1 MSGDFY
7 SKIREFTHSAKGAR
21 KKVVA
26 VLLQQPEEAAF
37 MTIEGLAAVS
47 GVSAGMVSRT
57 VREMGFDGFA
67 DMQRQIRHVVRKNI
81 SPTVRLRH
89 AQEKASFRDMI
100 RWEMRN
106 LAAVLKLNSEDS
118 LQQAAKMLAEAPNV
132 HILGLRSSF
141 APAYTLAF
149 YLQQV
154 RQGVMLMDLFAGNL
168 SEQAKRFRQGD
179 LVVIFSFPRYVRE
192 SLLMAQES
200 KNSGCS
206 LLTMTDSFSSPLTM
220 QADLALLAPYES
232 MSFFNTPICMYGI
245 VNTLIAETARRL
257 GAKGAAELERLT
269 TIQNRWNVLI
279 SSEDAWQP
287 NLPSGTLQPKE

>member
-7 SKIREFTHSAKGAR
+7 SKIREFTKFAKGAR
-21 KKVVA
+21 KKVVT

-57 VREMGFDGFA
+57 IREMGFDGFA

-89 AQEKASFRDMI
+89 AQETASFRDMV

-106 LAAVLKLNSEDS
+106 LASVLKLNSAES
-118 LQQAAKMLAEAPNV
+118 IRQAAHFLATAPTI
-132 HILGLRSSF
+132 HLLGLRSSF
-141 APAYTLAF
+141 APAYSLSF

-154 RQGVMLMDLFAGNL
+154 RQGVMLMDLSAGHL
-168 SEQAKRFRQGD
+168 SEQAKRFQPKD

-200 KNSGCS
+200 KTAGCY
-206 LLTMTDSFSSPLTM
+206 LLALTDSFSSPLTM
-220 QADLALLAPYES
+220 QADVALLAPYES
-232 MSFFNTPICMYGI
+232 TSFFNSPIGMYGI
-245 VNTLIAETARRL
+245 VNTLIAETTRL
-257 GAKGAAELERLT
+257 LGDSGAAELERLT
-269 TIQNRWNVLI
+269 EIQNRWNVLI
-279 SSEDAWQP
+279 STEDAWQP
-287 NLPSGTLQPKE
+287 NLPK

>member
-21 KKVVA
+21 KKVVT

-37 MTIEGLAAVS
+37 MTIEGLAAAS

-57 VREMGFDGFA
+57 IREMGFDGFA

-89 AQEKASFRDMI
+89 AQERASFRDMV
-100 RWEMRN
+100 RFEMRN

-118 LQQAAKMLAEAPNV
+118 IQQAAKMLAEAPNLHV
-132 HILGLRSSF
+132 LGLRSSF
-141 APAYTLAF
+141 APAYSLAF

-154 RQGVMLMDLFAGNL
+154 RQGVMLMDLSAGNL
-168 SEQAKRFRQGD
+168 SEQAKRFRDGD

-200 KNSGCS
+200 KTAGCN
-206 LLTMTDSFSSPLTM
+206 LLTLTDSFSSPLTM
-220 QADLALLAPYES
+220 QADVALLAPYES
-232 MSFFNTPICMYGI
+232 TSFFNSPIAMYGI
-245 VNTLIAETARRL
+245 VNTLIAETAQRL
-257 GAKGAAELERLT
+257 GENGAAELERLT
-269 TIQNRWNVLI
+269 AIQNRWNVLI
-279 SSEDAWQP
+279 STEDAWQP
-287 NLPSGTLQPKE
+287 NLPSGKLKPKE

>member
-100 RWEMRN
+100 RWEMHN

-118 LQQAAKMLAEAPNV
+118 LQQAAKMLAEAPNIHV
-132 HILGLRSSF
+132 LGLRSSF
-141 APAYTLAF
+141 APAYSLAF
-149 YLQQV
+149 YLQQI
-154 RQGVMLMDLFAGNL
+154 RQGVMLMDLSAGNL
-168 SEQAKRFRQGD
+168 SEQAKRFRNGD

-200 KNSGCS
+200 KTSGCS

-220 QADLALLAPYES
+220 QADLALFAPYES
-232 MSFFNTPICMYGI
+232 TSFFNTPICMYGI
-245 VNTLIAETARRL
+245 VNTLIAETAQRL

-287 NLPSGTLQPKE
+287 NLPSGKSQQKE

>member
-245 VNTLIAETARRL
+245 VNTLIAETAQRL

>member
-7 SKIREFTHSAKGAR
+7 SKIREFTRSAKGAR
-21 KKVVA
+21 RKVVT

-37 MTIEGLAAVS
+37 MTIEGLAAAS

-57 VREMGFDGFA
+57 IREMGFDGFA

-89 AQEKASFRDMI
+89 AQGMASFRNTI
-100 RWEMRN
+100 RWEMRS
-106 LAAVLKLNSEDS
+106 LAAVLKLNSDDS
-118 LQQAAKMLAEAPNV
+118 LLRAAKMLAEAPNV
-132 HILGLRSSF
+132 HVLGLRSSF
-141 APAYTLAF
+141 APAYSLSF

-154 RQGVMLMDLFAGNL
+154 RQGVMLMDLSAGNL
-168 SEQAKRFRQGD
+168 SEQAKRFREGD

-200 KNSGCS
+200 KSSGCS
-206 LLTMTDSFSSPLTM
+206 LLTLTDSFSSPLTM
-220 QADLALLAPYES
+220 QADVALLAPYES
-232 MSFFNTPICMYGI
+232 TSFFNSPIAMYGI
-245 VNTLIAETARRL
+245 VNTLIAETAQFL
-257 GAKGAAELERLT
+257 GDTGAAELERLT
-269 TIQNRWNVLI
+269 AIQNRWNVLI

-287 NLPSGTLQPKE
+287 NLPSNKS